1 MSSQVRCQSVAGTT
15 QCTRVLNHPGP
26 CAVGQVM
33 LSDFQH
39 VEDVKTEA
47 ALAAAV
53 VEAACVWADGAAQS
67 RGTEEADAVW
77 NACAALQ
84 AFREGRA
91 K

>member
-53 VEAACVWADGAAQS
+53 VEAAMRCARVGTWGAD
-67 RGTEEADAVW
+67 TITDLDD
-77 NACAALQ
+77 ACAALQ

>member
-1 MSSQVRCQSVAGTT
+1 
-15 QCTRVLNHPGP
+15 
-26 CAVGQVM
+26 M
-33 LSDFQH
+33 LSDFGE
-39 VEDVKTEA
+39 VEFIRGEA